1 MTNLN
6 IDVAQVSSVGARASR
21 DSIRAENSR
30 NFSSLASRLFKRG
43 VLYASMCVVALVPQF
58 SRAADRCTLVGQSCN
73 VTKVGTAAKPADGPP
88 SFPGNGN
95 GNKGGDGGSAAGIT
109 LDLLGSDIYRN
120 SGLFSP
126 LQVVSGGADGAQG

>member
-6 IDVAQVSSVGARASR
+6 IDVAQVSSVEALASR

-30 NFSSLASRLFKRG
+30 NSSSLVSRLFKRG
-43 VLYASMCVVALVPQF
+43 VLYASMCVVALVTQF

-95 GNKGGDGGSAAGIT
+95 KGGDGGSAAGIT
-109 LDLLGSDIYRN
+109 LDLPSF
-120 SGLFSP
+120 GLC
-126 LQVVSGGADGAQG
+126 